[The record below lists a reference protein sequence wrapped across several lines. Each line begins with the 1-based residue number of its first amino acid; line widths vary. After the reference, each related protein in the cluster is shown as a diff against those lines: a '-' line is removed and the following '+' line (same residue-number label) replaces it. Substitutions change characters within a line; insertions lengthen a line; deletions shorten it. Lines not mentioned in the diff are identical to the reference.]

1 MGEEFLGYVMGVGE
15 QGVVDRAEALE
26 VSSFGDVEYEFVY
39 EVRLGVEEVLV
50 VLDGFGLYVFV
61 SC

>member
-1 MGEEFLGYVMGVGE
+1 MGVGE